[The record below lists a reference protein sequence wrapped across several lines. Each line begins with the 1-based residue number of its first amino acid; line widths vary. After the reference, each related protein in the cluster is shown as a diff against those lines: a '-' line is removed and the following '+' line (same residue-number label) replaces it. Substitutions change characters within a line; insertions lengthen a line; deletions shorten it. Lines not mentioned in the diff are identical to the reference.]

1 MTTYALVMIVKDAT
15 ADLPRTLAAARPYIS
30 SWTIC
35 DTGSTDGTQAMVRD
49 LLDGIPGTLYEDAW
63 VNFGHNRSLALERAR
78 GTADWL
84 MLMDADMAPTFA
96 EGWEPDPALDA
107 YMIEMGRHTA
117 TSYRL
122 PLLVSGRLAW
132 KSFGAEY
139 TALADGSA
147 YQREATDGLTIDMTA
162 LDRSSPEKFAWHAGM
177 LEASLAEDP
186 ANARTVFYLAQ
197 SYRCLGR
204 SEEARA
210 MYLRRAGMPG
220 YDEETYFAAY
230 QAAMLATDWQTQ
242 AVELMAA
249 WEMRSWRGEALCSLL
264 RILNAHNLHQAAY
277 ALSGHVPTLHKVE
290 LMFVM
295 RDVWDW
301 GIKFERSIAAWWC
314 GWHAEARMLCDELLA
329 NPRLPDD
336 IRTQVEANRAFSE
349 AA

>member
-1 MTTYALVMIVKDAT
+1 MTTYALVMIVKDAMD
-15 ADLPRTLAAARPYIS
+15 DLPRTLAAAKPYIS

-35 DTGSTDGTQAMVRD
+35 DTGSTDGTQAFIRKT
-49 LLDGIPGTLYEDAW
+49 LRGI
-63 VNFGHNRSLALERAR
+63 RSLALERAR

-96 EGWEPDPALDA
+96 EGWEPDPAMDA

-132 KSFGAEY
+132 KSFGAVHEY

-162 LDRSSPEKFAWHAGM
+162 LDRSSPEKFAWHATM

-197 SYRCLGR
+197 TYRCLGR
-204 SEEARA
+204 TEEARA
-210 MYLRRAGMPG
+210 MYLRRAAMPG
-220 YDEETYFAAY
+220 YDEETYYAAY

-242 AVELMAA
+242 ATELMAA
-249 WEMRSWRGEALCSLL
+249 WEMRAWRGEALCSLL

-314 GWHAEARMLCDELLA
+314 GWYVEARMLCDELLA